1 MPRLVNLITLF
12 LASPSDVQAEREVV
26 SSCIQQWNQIHGFQ
40 RNVYFE
46 LLKWEASI
54 AAGFGVDGQDVINQ
68 QLPNYDL
75 FIGLFWTRLGTKTP
89 RSVSGTAEEYERA
102 MERRRKFGDVEIA
115 FYFKDSNID
124 PRKLDLIQ
132 FNSLQDF
139 EKRIQS
145 EGAFSKIFTDDDSL
159 RYEISLLLDRIA
171 RKFRSPTNTTDQN
184 ENSARTIPIDTSDI
198 PKMEE
203 FTEDLGLIDISEN
216 IENYSSISL
225 EILGRIAESINDL
238 NADISAST
246 ARISDISR
254 VRQLTNDE
262 MKPIISEISLSMD
275 KFSDMLENS
284 VPEFSESSTIM
295 ANNVRDLVRV
305 SYDFIDENESSLSS
319 VNSLKND
326 LLSLVEAIES
336 SGTQMLD
343 FRNTISGLQRMTV
356 AFNKSKRRL
365 VTNLDNL
372 LEKQNSIRVIT
383 MQSLSEIDS
392 LNEEWNEKFS

>member
-1 MPRLVNLITLF
+1 M
-12 LASPSDVQAEREVV
+12 
-26 SSCIQQWNQIHGFQ
+26 
-40 RNVYFE
+40 YFE